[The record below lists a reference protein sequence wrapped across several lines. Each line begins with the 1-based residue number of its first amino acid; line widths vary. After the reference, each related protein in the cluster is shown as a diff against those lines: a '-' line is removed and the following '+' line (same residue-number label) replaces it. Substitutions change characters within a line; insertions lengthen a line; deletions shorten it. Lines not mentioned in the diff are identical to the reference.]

1 VGRSLLACLAGLVLG
16 SVVIG
21 VVEFVGHQIYPPPAG
36 IDPRDPES
44 IRRAMETISMGAL
57 LVVLVAWAI
66 GSVVGGLVAARLAP
80 RQPMRCALIV
90 GAMLLLAGIANLI
103 MLPHPLWFSI
113 VAVLLFLPAA
123 WLGGRLAR
131 AKGGV

>member
-1 VGRSLLACLAGLVLG
+1 MKRTLLASLAGLVVG
-16 SVVIG
+16 SIVTG

-44 IRRAMETISMGAL
+44 IRRAMETISTGAL
-57 LVVLVAWAI
+57 IAVLVAWAI
-66 GSVVGGLVAARLAP
+66 GSMVGGLVAARLAT
-80 RQPMRCALIV
+80 RQPMRCALIA
-90 GAMLLLAGIANLI
+90 GAMLMLAGIANLI
-103 MLPHPLWFSI
+103 LIPHPLWFSI

-123 WLGGRLAR
+123 WAGGRLAG